1 MIKSALLGCDISYTL
16 SPSVHA
22 EIAKAL
28 NVEMSFDVIDVPIDR
43 LDGAVKKLLGGYDC
57 FYVTKPYKTDVI
69 KYMAELKTNV
79 GVNFVM
85 TRGAVGYNTD
95 GMGFISALDYRFG
108 DWRKDVSSA
117 LVLGAGGAA
126 YAVTEAL
133 LRAGKKVYVLNRT
146 VMHAAKLCRRL
157 GAELYLNQP
166 AEMIINCTSAGLHGE
181 DVLTGLCILPEFD
194 YAYDLIYSPEVTPF
208 LRRMKKAGANT
219 ANGREMLVFQAIE
232 GDKIACGVTR
242 DTLEIFSAIADSCD
256 KIFEK
261 AR

>member
-22 EIAKAL
+22 EIARAL
-28 NVEMSFDVIDVPIDR
+28 DVEMSFDVIDVPIER
-43 LDGAVKKLLGGYDC
+43 LDGAVKKLLKDYDC

-69 KYMAELKTNV
+69 KYMDELKTYV
-79 GVNFVM
+79 GVNFVV

-95 GMGFISALDYRFG
+95 GMGFISALDSRFD
-108 DWRKDVSSA
+108 DWRKDVKSV

-133 LRAGKKVYVLNRT
+133 IREGKKVYVLNRT
-146 VMHAAKLCRRL
+146 AMHAAKLCRRL
-157 GAELYLNQP
+157 CAELYLNQP
-166 AEMIINCTSAGLHGE
+166 AEMIVNCTSAGLHGE
-181 DVLTGLCILPEFD
+181 DVLTQLCILPQFD

-208 LRRMKKAGANT
+208 LRRMNGVGAKT

-232 GDKIACGVTR
+232 GDKIACGVTT
-242 DTLEIFSAIADSCD
+242 DTQKIFSAVAENCD
-256 KIFEK
+256 KIFK
-261 AR
+261 QAR